1 MLEIYITINFVW
13 ISHVK
18 YAMNLHKHPK
28 GLYSVLTTFVDFQI
42 LSINAYNLLAVL
54 CGRRIAKMRK
64 RERRTWQMQ
73 NPTHHTSTS
82 WYPLG
87 CQSPSS
93 LFLTSADN
101 MPAPRWSIFRSISNP
116 LVVSLGHTTDNR
128 YASCIAWINTTIEH
142 LGCTEHRLQNN
153 LDSLY

>member
-101 MPAPRWSIFRSISNP
+101 MPAPRCVINIQINIEPSRS
-116 LVVSLGHTTDNR
+116 LFLGHTTDNR

-142 LGCTEHRLQNN
+142 RL
-153 LDSLY
+153 LLSR